1 MDLADTI
8 GDLATHAVERTFGK
22 AVSHVTA
29 LAVTYTYSAD
39 FQEHYEAL
47 GVGASVDFD
56 AALSALDIRKTALDA
71 IGLEPAAGDSV
82 TFAVHE
88 IPRTYRVAAVR
99 YPAPGSVLLVLAER
113 S

>member
-1 MDLADTI
+1 MI
-8 GDLATHAVERTFGK
+8 GDLATQAVESTFGK
-22 AVSHVTA
+22 TITHTNAPKS
-29 LAVTYTYSAD
+29 LSYTYAAD
-39 FQEHYEAL
+39 FQERYEAL

-82 TFAVHE
+82 TFSVHD
-88 IPRTYRVAAVR
+88 IARTYRVAAVR